1 MSSLLEIQEKN
12 FHFLLQSG
20 KIFLSSAR
28 RAVETE
34 RLILKFWNICVLF
47 RSQPGKFCLFMFRI
61 ILCFMYSAELVLH
74 PWPAKNI

>member
-1 MSSLLEIQEKN
+1 MSFLLKIQEKN
-12 FHFLLQSG
+12 LHFLIQFG
-20 KIFLSSAR
+20 KIVLSSAR

-34 RLILKFWNICVLF
+34 RLILKFWHLCVLF
-47 RSQPGKFCLFMFRI
+47 RSGPGKFCLFMFQI